1 MDAISYYGGASA
13 GMRTMLDAFLPATEA
28 LEQSKDLATVAA
40 AAQAGAESTKSMH
53 SLAGRSNY
61 VNQAH
66 MEGTPDPG
74 AVAVAAAFDA
84 LSECLQ

>member
-1 MDAISYYGGASA
+1 
-13 GMRTMLDAFLPATEA
+13 MLDAFLPAVQA
-28 LEQSKDLATVAA
+28 LEQGNDLTAVAA
-40 AAQAGAESTKSMH
+40 AAQAGADSTKSMH

-74 AVAVAAAFDA
+74 AVAVAAAFHA
-84 LSECLQ
+84 MSECLL

>member
-1 MDAISYYGGASA
+1 VDAISYYGGAST
-13 GMRTMLDAFLPATEA
+13 GMRTMLDAFLPAVVA

-40 AAQAGAESTKSMH
+40 AAQAGAASTKSMH

-84 LSECLQ
+84 LSESLQ